1 MRDRHMGIFS
11 MNKRNNMVVDTY
23 LQVVTLIVYFWCLFF
38 LFGLLVQCEYVNG
51 FFCFVL
57 FLFFM
62 ATPAAFEIS

>member
-1 MRDRHMGIFS
+1 MS
-11 MNKRNNMVVDTY
+11 V
-23 LQVVTLIVYFWCLFF
+23 F